1 MAKVQNIVV
10 LDDDGNTLSK
20 GLFGNGSGDTYYVNT
35 STPRI
40 SGTHTGSVPTGTTI
54 EAKITTTVRAR
65 ITHAATPWTMESDDW
80 TTPLNNN
87 GGYYNLSISAV
98 GGTNTKYVKI
108 IPDTSSV
115 DAPTFTTADSTTFT
129 TSEVTITGERPNNT
143 YVILKNGATELGTD
157 TTQGTTSWSITIPSL
172 DDGAYT
178 LTAHAMNAYGTDST
192 EVQLSITVS
201 SLAVAAGGSGD
212 PFFTPHFA

>member
-10 LDDDGNTLSK
+10 LDDDGNTLSF
-20 GLFGNGSGDTYYVNT
+20 GLFGNGSGDIYYVNT

-40 SGTHTGSVPTGTTI
+40 SGTHTGSVPGTTI
-54 EAKITTTVRAR
+54 EAKISTTVRAT
-65 ITHAATPWTMESDDW
+65 ITDAATPWTMESNHW

-143 YVILKNGATELGTD
+143 YVILKNGATELDTD
-157 TTQGTTSWSITIPSL
+157 TAQGTTSWSITIPSL
-172 DDGAYT
+172 ADGAYT

-201 SLAVAAGGSGD
+201 SVAAGGSGD